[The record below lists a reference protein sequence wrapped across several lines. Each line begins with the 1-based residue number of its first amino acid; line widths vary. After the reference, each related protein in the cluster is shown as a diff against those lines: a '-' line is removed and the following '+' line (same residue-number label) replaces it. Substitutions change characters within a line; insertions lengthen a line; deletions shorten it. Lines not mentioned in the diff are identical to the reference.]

1 MGLASSEEL
10 KHERAPRP
18 SPRPRRSCRHVG
30 GSRSRT
36 PPGGERSEPVLRPRE
51 GAKSFAATRTLKARR
66 PRTGTDATGPDQT
79 KRAARRPHGP
89 PASTARYSVLREG
102 GRSEGNDQPRRS
114 PSSGDVLV
122 EKGREL
128 LFLPAAE
135 DLLDRLAQLSAC
147 VAAPLGEI
155 LPLRSLWSSDDGDGP
170 AQACFII
177 RSDEAI
183 RGRCFGR
190 VN

>member
-1 MGLASSEEL
+1 
-10 KHERAPRP
+10 
-18 SPRPRRSCRHVG
+18 VG

-51 GAKSFAATRTLKARR
+51 GAKSFAATRTSKARR

-79 KRAARRPHGP
+79 KRAARRPTVRP
-89 PASTARYSVLREG
+89 PRRRDIPCCGRAG

-128 LFLPAAE
+128 LSLPAAE

-147 VAAPLGEI
+147 VATLLGEI

-170 AQACFII
+170 AQACFIV
-177 RSDEAI
+177 RSDEQ
-183 RGRCFGR
+183 
-190 VN
+190 